1 MLALFVLSSCSTSK
15 YFQVYKTESNLK
27 NEAGYLT
34 YENNDCKVLY
44 NLWQRNG
51 NPGFI
56 IQNKSDQSIY
66 IVMPKTF
73 YIKNGIAN
81 DYYKNREYS
90 EGQITHTALSYSIS
104 GASYFGGASISSYAN
119 TYNDYL
125 ALSTK
130 QKAGKMIVSGSST
143 GVSAKESCI
152 VCIPP
157 GSSKVFSEYVINT
170 DVINDCQAETIYPKF
185 QSKTTTFTKEESPIV
200 FRNRIAYSFSDDG
213 KSPLWIDN
221 EFWVSE
227 VVNMSDKSALEKHKE
242 RKCGSKSK
250 TDVYFFKVAEPNK
263 FYIDYDK
270 FSIPTHKWA
279 L

>member
-27 NEAGYLT
+27 NENGYLT
-34 YENNDCKVLY
+34 YENSDCKVLY

-56 IQNKSDQSIY
+56 IKNKLDQSIY

-90 EGQITHTALSYSIS
+90 IGSTTQSALSYSAS
-104 GASYFGGASISSYAN
+104 GVSCFGGASISSYAS
-119 TYNDYL
+119 TYNDYI
-125 ALSTK
+125 AMRTK
-130 QKAGKMIVSGSST
+130 RKAEKVVSFGNNF
-143 GVSAKESCI
+143 GVSIKESCI

-157 GSSKVFSEYVINT
+157 GASKVFSEYVINT
-170 DVINDCQAETIYPKF
+170 SILNDCQAETMYPKL
-185 QSKTTTFTKEESPIV
+185 QSKATTFTKEESPIV
-200 FRNRIAYSFSDDG
+200 FINRIVYSLSDNG
-213 KSPLWIDN
+213 EHPRWIDN

-242 RKCGSKSK
+242 KKCGSKSN
-250 TDVYFFKVAEPNK
+250 VYFFKIAAPNK
-263 FYIDYDK
+263 FYIDYEK
-270 FSIPTHKWA
+270 FSVPTDKWA
-279 L
+279 Y